1 MQAERANPGTL
12 SDDEAAL
19 SLTPNGLTYAEAGV
33 DIDAGAALVEAIKP
47 LAKATRRP
55 GADAGLGGFGALFDL
70 KAAGF
75 IDPLIVSTTDGV
87 GTKLK
92 VAIESG
98 HHDTVGVDLVA
109 MCVNDLLAQ
118 GAEPLMFL
126 DYYATGK
133 LDVET
138 ARRVIAGIAE
148 GCRQAG
154 AALVGGETAEMP
166 GMYGEGDYDLAGFSI
181 GAVERGAVL
190 PRLENQA
197 VGDLLIG
204 LASSGPHSNGYSLVR
219 RIVDKMSGPDAW
231 TIHGAVRSRPSSLGE
246 ALMAPT
252 RIYVSS
258 ILPLIKQGLIEG
270 AAHITGGGLIENPP
284 RAIAEGLEPHFDWS
298 AWPLPPVFQW
308 LQKVGGVADHE
319 LRRTFNCGI
328 GFILIVKPANAGPV
342 LAGLLDAGETA
353 FVCGQLEAPSE
364 TPAVRFDE
372 PDARRYLS

>member
-1 MQAERANPGTL
+1 MTDRPAGPL
-12 SDDEAAL
+12 S
-19 SLTPNGLTYAEAGV
+19 NGLTYAEAGV

-55 GADAGLGGFGALFDL
+55 GADASLGGFGALFDL

-75 IDPLIVSTTDGV
+75 VDPLIVSTTDGV
-87 GTKLK
+87 GTKLM
-92 VAIESG
+92 VAIQSG
-98 HHDTVGVDLVA
+98 LHGTVGIDLVA

-133 LDVET
+133 LELDV
-138 ARRVIAGIAE
+138 ARNVIAGIAE

-166 GMYGEGDYDLAGFSI
+166 GMYSEGDYDLAGFSV

-190 PRLENQA
+190 PRLETQEA
-197 VGDLLIG
+197 GDVLIG
-204 LASSGPHSNGYSLVR
+204 LASSGPHSNGYSMVR
-219 RIVDKMSGPDAW
+219 RIVEMSNLPWDAPAPFAA
-231 TIHGAVRSRPSSLGE
+231 GQSLGE
-246 ALMAPT
+246 ALMTPT
-252 RIYVSS
+252 RIYVASV
-258 ILPLIKQGLIEG
+258 LPLIKAGLIEAG
-270 AAHITGGGLIENPP
+270 AHITGGGLIENPP
-284 RAIAEGLEPHFDWS
+284 RAIAKGLEPHFDWS

-319 LRRTFNCGI
+319 LRRTFNCGV
-328 GFILIVKPANAGPV
+328 GFVLIVKPDNVPAV

-353 FVCGQLEAPSE
+353 FVCGQLVPASLAP
-364 TPAVRFDE
+364 
-372 PDARRYLS
+372 